1 MMRGRRRLA
10 AATLVAVGAV
20 TFGATGVTG
29 TALARTTAPAG
40 TVTTN
45 TATTGTL
52 TTGTLTTG
60 TVRSALPAFPALPAL
75 PATGAVPARAAAYP
89 PFAAP
94 GKTLKLGAKG
104 SAVKA
109 LQSRL
114 KELGYMPGSADG
126 RYGGTTQ
133 AAVWAFQKVQG
144 IAPTSTIAARTWR
157 ALENPRAPRVLVP
170 RGRPARVEVD
180 LTRQVMVLYRGGAPV
195 LISHISSGSGIPY
208 TEYAIWNGKRQRFSG
223 SARTPT
229 GDYRTTWRAK
239 GWHRSYLGQLY
250 NPIFFNGGIAL
261 HGALSV
267 PLQPASHG
275 CVRLPMN
282 VAEVLPGLLG
292 KGVPV
297 HVRGAFRR

>member
-1 MMRGRRRLA
+1 MMRGRRRL
-10 AATLVAVGAV
+10 LVAVGAV
-20 TFGATGVTG
+20 TFATAFAATGVAG
-29 TALARTTAPAG
+29 TAQARTAVPVG
-40 TVTTN
+40 VV
-45 TATTGTL
+45 TTGT
-52 TTGTLTTG
+52 
-60 TVRSALPAFPALPAL
+60 ALPAL
-75 PATGAVPARAAAYP
+75 PASAESSALPALPALTALTARGAVPARATGYP
-89 PFAAP
+89 AFTAP

-109 LQSRL
+109 LQARL
-114 KELGYMPGSADG
+114 KELGYVPGSVDG
-126 RYGGTTQ
+126 RYGGATLT
-133 AAVWAFQKVQG
+133 AVWAFQKVQG
-144 IAPTSTIAARTWR
+144 ITPTSTVAARTWR
-157 ALENPRAPRVLVP
+157 ALENPRAPKVLVP
-170 RGRPARVEVD
+170 RGKATRVEVN
-180 LTRQVMVLYRGGAPV
+180 LTKQVMVLYRGGAPV

-208 TEYAIWNGKRQRFSG
+208 TEYATWNGKRQRFSG

-229 GDYRTTWRAK
+229 GDYKTTWRVK

-267 PLQPASHG
+267 PLYPASHG

-282 VAEVLPGLLG
+282 VAEMLPGMLG